1 MGNDIIVPRRLLT
14 QFADLSR
21 VVTTEY
27 FRSVLVNFITSPGL
41 EGLHDKKNLISDC
54 EVNVERHADS

>member
-1 MGNDIIVPRRLLT
+1 MGNDIIVPLT

-27 FRSVLVNFITSPGL
+27 FKSVLVNFITSPRL
-41 EGLHDKKNLISDC
+41 EGLHDKKKSHL
-54 EVNVERHADS
+54 